1 MRARA
6 FALSAAV
13 LLAAGCGGA
22 GRAPVFDAIA
32 RALPPLA
39 GESKSEV
46 KDESKNESPSA
57 PSSAPASALASDGGG
72 GFYLDDGPPAVSSA
86 DLAAIPDAAPRAEP
100 ILAARN
106 RPYSALGQ
114 NFSPMTELRP
124 YRRRGLASWYGRRYH
139 GRKTSLGETYDMFKM
154 TAAHPTLPL
163 PSYARV
169 TRVDAPDKTVV
180 VRVNDRGPFLRG
192 RIIDLS
198 YAAAAKLGIVKN
210 GVGAVEVE
218 LLLPPFVD
226 DSPRPSAAAAP
237 AVAPPFVSDS
247 VAAPAALPALQ
258 LAALSDPDSA
268 RRLRDLAA
276 EHLLAR
282 AIDNPVRIDVEN
294 GFFKIR
300 VVGYPDRAT
309 AERDRAMFCEIDS
322 SLCGFVTAVVE

>member
-46 KDESKNESPSA
+46 KDETKNESPSA
-57 PSSAPASALASDGGG
+57 PSSAPTSDGDGGG

-218 LLLPPFVD
+218 LLLPPFAD
-226 DSPRPSAAAAP
+226 DSPRPSVAP
-237 AVAPPFVSDS
+237 AADAPPPVVAP
-247 VAAPAALPALQ
+247 AASAALPALQ

>member
-1 MRARA
+1 MKARA
-6 FALSAAV
+6 FALSAAI

-57 PSSAPASALASDGGG
+57 PSSAPASAPASGGGG

-218 LLLPPFVD
+218 LLLPPFAA
-226 DSPRPSAAAAP
+226 DSPRPSVAP
-237 AVAPPFVSDS
+237 AADSPPFVADS

>member
-1 MRARA
+1 MKARA
-6 FALSAAV
+6 FALSAAI

-39 GESKSEV
+39 GESKSEA
-46 KDESKNESPSA
+46 KDEAKNESPSA
-57 PSSAPASALASDGGG
+57 PASALSSGGGG
-72 GFYLDDGPPAVSSA
+72 GFYLDDGPPADSPA

-218 LLLPPFVD
+218 LLLPPFAAD
-226 DSPRPSAAAAP
+226 APRPSAIAAP
-237 AVAPPFVSDS
+237 AVAPPPVVDS
-247 VAAPAALPALQ
+247 AASAALPALQ

>member
-1 MRARA
+1 MKARA

-46 KDESKNESPSA
+46 KDEAQNESP
-57 PSSAPASALASDGGG
+57 SALASDGAGG

-218 LLLPPFVD
+218 LLLPPFAD
-226 DSPRPSAAAAP
+226 DSPRPSAAPAADAP
-237 AVAPPFVSDS
+237 ADAPPSVVDS

-300 VVGYPDRAT
+300 VVGYPDRAA

>member
-39 GESKSEV
+39 GESKSES
-46 KDESKNESPSA
+46 KDEAKNESPSA
-57 PSSAPASALASDGGG
+57 PSSAPASAPTSGGG

-218 LLLPPFVD
+218 LLLPPFAD
-226 DSPRPSAAAAP
+226 DSPRPSAARRRRCAAD
-237 AVAPPFVSDS
+237 APPLRS
-247 VAAPAALPALQ
+247 V
-258 LAALSDPDSA
+258 DSA
-268 RRLRDLAA
+268 RPPLCPRCSWRLYPIRIRRAVCAIWRRNTCSRAQSTIRFASMSKTDFLRFASSA
-276 EHLLAR
+276 IPTAR
-282 AIDNPVRIDVEN
+282 R
-294 GFFKIR
+294 R
-300 VVGYPDRAT
+300 SAT
-309 AERDRAMFCEIDS
+309 GRCFAKSIPRC
-322 SLCGFVTAVVE
+322 AVL

>member
-39 GESKSEV
+39 GESKTES
-46 KDESKNESPSA
+46 KDEAKNESSSA
-57 PSSAPASALASDGGG
+57 PSSAPTNGGSG
-72 GFYLDDGPPAVSSA
+72 GFYLDDGPPAVSPA

-218 LLLPPFVD
+218 LLLPPFAD
-226 DSPRPSAAAAP
+226 DSPRPSAVAAP
-237 AVAPPFVSDS
+237 VAAVAPPPAVDS